1 MTMPVITGLTDQIL
15 IKLFHTDWSDKMIA
29 EEYGISVQAVSKRRT
44 KLGLIRRPVSRQVNE
59 WLRARWPD
67 MVSTKGSDSHH
78 NDHSAQRLR
87 EFLRLQLGDKT
98 LSDRQVALVQAW
110 AEERRKKDDV
120 LCYDPDQGWSY
131 RPREKRDGNLVID
144 WPRDLNFPDE
154 KFRKA
159 LELPPET
166 DK

>member
-1 MTMPVITGLTDQIL
+1 MPVDTGLSDALL
-15 IKLFHTDWSDKMIA
+15 IKLFHLDWSDKKIA
-29 EEYGISVQAVSKRRT
+29 HEFHITVQAVSKRRT
-44 KLGLIRRPVSRQVNE
+44 KLGLLRRPVSKKVNE
-59 WLRARWPD
+59 WLRHRWPD

-98 LSDRQVALVQAW
+98 LSDRQVTLVQAW
-110 AEERRKKDDV
+110 TEERRKKDDV

-144 WPRDLNFPDE
+144 WPRGLNFPDQR
-154 KFRKA
+154 FREA
-159 LELPPET
+159 LELPSDS